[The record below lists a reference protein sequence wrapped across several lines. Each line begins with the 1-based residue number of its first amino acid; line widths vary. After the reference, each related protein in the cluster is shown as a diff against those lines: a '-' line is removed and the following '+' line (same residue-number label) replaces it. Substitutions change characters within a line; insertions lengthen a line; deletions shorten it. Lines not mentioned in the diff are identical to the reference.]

1 MYIKLSKD
9 LSAKTYQDNKERLE
23 EKSVKEIK
31 VFLKKKKK
39 KKRNNV
45 AVYDTKIY
53 QKKENKRWFSIKN
66 GKMKKPLAIIV
77 RNCFRL

>member
-23 EKSVKEIK
+23 EKSVKDIK

-39 KKRNNV
+39 KKG
-45 AVYDTKIY
+45 TMWPCMI
-53 QKKENKRWFSIKN
+53 QKSIRRRKTN
-66 GKMKKPLAIIV
+66 AGLV
-77 RNCFRL
+77 

>member
-39 KKRNNV
+39 KK
-45 AVYDTKIY
+45 
-53 QKKENKRWFSIKN
+53 KEQCGR
-66 GKMKKPLAIIV
+66 V
-77 RNCFRL
+77 